1 MRMSKQVPQ
10 QSYERQTYRSANP
23 LSRFAHG
30 SRFGLSQTLASHY
43 LQPEA
48 SLLDYGAGNC
58 RFLKDLSR
66 SRTDAELFGLEPYM
80 KPPAD
85 GDQGFTRLTAL
96 EQALGRQYSVI
107 TCFEVL
113 EHLEPADTDI
123 FLDFVQKSLA
133 PDGYLIVSVPIMY
146 GPVLVPKA
154 LNAKYV
160 KKTDWSY
167 SLSELV
173 RGVLARPVPRDPGK
187 LYLNHKG
194 YDWRTTRD
202 QLNALFEVEE
212 YRFSPFASL
221 WWGFNSQWFGVFR
234 RARAG

>member
-1 MRMSKQVPQ
+1 MSKQTTQ

-30 SRFGLSQTLASHY
+30 SRFGLSQTLASGY
-43 LQPEA
+43 LQPDA
-48 SLLDYGAGNC
+48 TLIDYGAGNG
-58 RFLKDLSR
+58 RFLRDLSQ
-66 SRTDAELFGLEPYM
+66 SRPDAELYGLEPYM
-80 KPPAD
+80 KPPAE
-85 GDQGFTRLTAL
+85 GDRGFTRLTAL
-96 EQALGRQYSVI
+96 EQAQGREYSVV

-113 EHLEPADTDI
+113 EHLEAADIDI
-123 FLDFVQKSLA
+123 FLDFVQQSLA
-133 PDGYLIVSVPIMY
+133 PDGHLIVSVPIMY

-160 KKTDWSY
+160 KKSDWSY
-167 SLSELV
+167 SLTELI
-173 RGVLARPVPRDPGK
+173 RGVMVRPVARDPGK

-194 YDWRTTRD
+194 YDWRKTRD

-212 YRFSPFASL
+212 YRFSPFSSL

-234 RARAG
+234 KARAQ

>member
-1 MRMSKQVPQ
+1 MPQ

-30 SRFGLSQTLASHY
+30 SRFGLSQTLASRY
-43 LQPEA
+43 LRPDA
-48 SLLDYGAGNC
+48 TLLDYGAGDG

-66 SRTDAELFGLEPYM
+66 SRPDAELYGLEPYM
-80 KPPAD
+80 KPSAD
-85 GDQGFTRLTAL
+85 GDQGFARLTAL
-96 EQALGRQYSVI
+96 EQAQGRQYSVI

-113 EHLEPADTDI
+113 EHLEPADTDT
-123 FLDFVQKSLA
+123 FLDFVKQSLA
-133 PDGYLIVSVPIMY
+133 PNGHLIVSVPIMY

-167 SLSELV
+167 SFTELV
-173 RGVLARPVPRDPGK
+173 RGVLLQSVKRDPGK

-194 YDWRTTRD
+194 YDWRMTRN
-202 QLNALFEVEE
+202 QLNAAFDVEA
-212 YRFSPFASL
+212 YQFSPFSSL

-234 RARAG
+234 NASAS

>member
-1 MRMSKQVPQ
+1 MTKQTTQ
-10 QSYERQTYRSANP
+10 LSYERQTYRSVNP
-23 LSRFAHG
+23 LARFAHG
-30 SRFGLSQTLASHY
+30 SRFGLSQSLASGN
-43 LQPEA
+43 LPSGA
-48 SLLDYGAGNC
+48 TLIDYGAGDG
-58 RFLKDLSR
+58 RFLRDLSQMR
-66 SRTDAELFGLEPYM
+66 SDAELYGLEPYM

-85 GDQGFTRLTAL
+85 GDRGFTRLTAL
-96 EQALGRQYSVI
+96 EQAQGREYGVI

-123 FLDFVQKSLA
+123 FVDFVQQSLA

-160 KKTDWSY
+160 KKSDWSY
-167 SLSELV
+167 SLTELI
-173 RGVLARPVPRDPGK
+173 RGVLARPVERDPGN

-194 YDWRTTRD
+194 YDWRKTRD
-202 QLNALFEVEE
+202 RLNMHFEEAE
-212 YRFSPFASL
+212 CRFSPFSSL

-234 RARAG
+234 KPRAQ